1 MVIKV
6 FKAPTMKAAMTNV
19 KAETGEDAVLLHTK
33 SYRKGGIFGI
43 NSKEIV
49 EIIAAIEDD
58 PVPPAGS
65 KPAKPAAAPAPAP
78 VVMPAAEKPVDIPP
92 VPAKTPS
99 PKPAPIL
106 PKNILDN
113 YKTAGTEAAIAQA
126 KPELGQTAQAFATAL
141 GEAISQM
148 EPPKEPKKTPKKTE
162 RADEEEA
169 KDDQIQQLQD
179 ELKEMKELL
188 AKAMTP
194 EAEESR
200 TMTLPHHI
208 AATFSQCPV
217 DKKVCLCRSLVE
229 RYATTQENS
238 QCRRQAAT
246 GSVGV
251 G

>member
-19 KAETGEDAVLLHTK
+19 KAEMGEDAVILHTK
-33 SYRKGGIFGI
+33 RYRKGGIFGI

-78 VVMPAAEKPVDIPP
+78 VVTPAAEKPVDIPP

-141 GEAISQM
+141 G
-148 EPPKEPKKTPKKTE
+148 
-162 RADEEEA
+162 
-169 KDDQIQQLQD
+169 
-179 ELKEMKELL
+179 
-188 AKAMTP
+188 
-194 EAEESR
+194 
-200 TMTLPHHI
+200 
-208 AATFSQCPV
+208 
-217 DKKVCLCRSLVE
+217 
-229 RYATTQENS
+229 
-238 QCRRQAAT
+238 
-246 GSVGV
+246 
-251 G
+251 